1 MKCILDATTAATN
14 RTMNWTLGETAEPF
28 WRKPMLK
35 NVIVASCLLVL
46 AGLLPRE
53 VHATDG
59 QEMYAIHV
67 QGEAKTLVA
76 PDRAK
81 ITLGIDQ
88 DASTAAQA
96 QDGVRKVITGTIA
109 FLKSQG
115 ISDPLIQSTTL
126 SINPNYRW
134 DRDDQSQRLIGYR
147 SSQSV
152 IVTLEDLSQLQKVI
166 DGALTKGISRLS
178 PPELFYSQAEE
189 LKRTVLAD
197 AFRDAL
203 ADAQALADAAG
214 MQVGSATSI
223 RAAYEPAY
231 SPRPEMRVAAMAMDT
246 GADNNTQYT
255 GQIEINASVQVSFR
269 LVP

>member
-1 MKCILDATTAATN
+1 
-14 RTMNWTLGETAEPF
+14 
-28 WRKPMLK
+28 MLK
-35 NVIVASCLLVL
+35 NVLTASYLSVIL
-46 AGLLPRE
+46 GLLPLE
-53 VHATDG
+53 VNATDG

-88 DASTAAQA
+88 DAATASQA
-96 QDGVRKVITGTIA
+96 QDGVRNVIAGTIA

-134 DRDDQSQRLIGYR
+134 DRDDQSQKLIGYR
-147 SSQSV
+147 SSQSI
-152 IVTLEDLSQLQKVI
+152 IVTVEDLAQLQKVI
-166 DGALTKGISRLS
+166 DGALAKGISRLA
-178 PPELFYSQAEE
+178 PPDLYYSQAEE
-189 LKRTVLAD
+189 LKRTVLAN

-223 RAAYEPAY
+223 RAAYEPTY
-231 SPRPEMRVAAMAMDT
+231 SPRPEMRVAAMAMDAE
-246 GADNNTQYT
+246 ADSNTQYS
-255 GQIEINASVQVSFR
+255 GQIEISASVQVSFS

>member
-1 MKCILDATTAATN
+1 
-14 RTMNWTLGETAEPF
+14 
-28 WRKPMLK
+28 MLK
-35 NVIVASCLLVL
+35 NVLIASYLLL
-46 AGLLPRE
+46 ILGLLPLE
-53 VHATDG
+53 VNATDG

-88 DASTAAQA
+88 DAATASQA
-96 QDGVRKVITGTIA
+96 QDGVRNVIAGTIA

-134 DRDDQSQRLIGYR
+134 DRDDQSQKLIGYR
-147 SSQSV
+147 SSQSI
-152 IVTLEDLSQLQKVI
+152 IVTVEDLAQLQKVI
-166 DGALTKGISRLS
+166 DGALAKGISRLA
-178 PPELFYSQAEE
+178 PPDLYYSQAEE
-189 LKRTVLAD
+189 LKRTVLAN

-223 RAAYEPAY
+223 RAAYEPTY
-231 SPRPEMRVAAMAMDT
+231 SPRPEMRVAAMAMDAE
-246 GADNNTQYT
+246 ADSNTQYS
-255 GQIEINASVQVSFR
+255 GQIEISASVQVSFS

>member
-1 MKCILDATTAATN
+1 MPERVLVYSIALLA
-14 RTMNWTLGETAEPF
+14 
-28 WRKPMLK
+28 
-35 NVIVASCLLVL
+35 CLLSL
-46 AGLLPRE
+46 GA
-53 VHATDG
+53 HAAENQDIF
-59 QEMYAIHV
+59 AIHV
-67 QGEAKTLVA
+67 QGEAKRLIA
-76 PDRAK
+76 PDRAR
-81 ITLGIDQ
+81 ISLSIDQ

-96 QDGVRKVITGTIA
+96 QDGVRKVIAGTIA

-147 SSQSV
+147 SSQSI
-152 IVTLEDLSQLQKVI
+152 IVTLEDLSLLQKVI
-166 DGALTKGISRLS
+166 DGALAKGVSRLA
-178 PPELFYSQAEE
+178 PPELFHSQAEE

-214 MQVGSATSI
+214 MKVGSATSI
-223 RAAYEPAY
+223 RAAYEPTY
-231 SPRPEMRVAAMAMDT
+231 SPRPEMRVAAMAMDA

-255 GQIEINASVQVSFR
+255 GQIEISASVQVSFS
-269 LVP
+269 LLP

>member
-1 MKCILDATTAATN
+1 
-14 RTMNWTLGETAEPF
+14 
-28 WRKPMLK
+28 MLK
-35 NVIVASCLLVL
+35 NVLIASYLLL
-46 AGLLPRE
+46 ILGLLPLE
-53 VHATDG
+53 VNATDG
-59 QEMYAIHV
+59 QEIYAIHV

-76 PDRAK
+76 PDRAR

-88 DASTAAQA
+88 DAATASQA
-96 QDGVRKVITGTIA
+96 QDGVRKVIAGTIA

-134 DRDDQSQRLIGYR
+134 DREDQSQKLIGYR
-147 SSQSV
+147 SSQSI
-152 IVTLEDLSQLQKVI
+152 IVTVEDLAQLQKVI
-166 DGALTKGISRLS
+166 DGALAKGISRLA
-178 PPELFYSQAEE
+178 PPDLYYSQAEE
-189 LKRTVLAD
+189 LKRTVLAN

-214 MQVGSATSI
+214 MHVGSATSI

-246 GADNNTQYT
+246 GADSNTQYT
-255 GQIEINASVQVSFR
+255 GQIEISASVQVSFS